1 MTVFERLEE
10 ILSNAA
16 IYILGACGAAMVWGV
31 RTFLTDRA
39 RLDMLEKAFQKADE
53 ERNEFRKE
61 VKDDFNRMNDKL
73 DNIRNQQR

>member
-1 MTVFERLEE
+1 MTPFERIEE
-10 ILSNAA
+10 ILS
-16 IYILGACGAAMVWGV
+16 GAAVWVVTASVAGLFWCF

-39 RLDMLEKAFQKADE
+39 RLDMLEKAHLKADR
-53 ERNEFRKE
+53 ERDEFRKE

>member
-1 MTVFERLEE
+1 MTIFDR
-10 ILSNAA
+10 IADALSAA
-16 IYILGACGAAMVWGV
+16 AVWIVTACLAAMVWGV

-39 RLDMLEKAFQKADE
+39 RLDMLEKAHQKADE
-53 ERNEFRKE
+53 ERHEFRKE